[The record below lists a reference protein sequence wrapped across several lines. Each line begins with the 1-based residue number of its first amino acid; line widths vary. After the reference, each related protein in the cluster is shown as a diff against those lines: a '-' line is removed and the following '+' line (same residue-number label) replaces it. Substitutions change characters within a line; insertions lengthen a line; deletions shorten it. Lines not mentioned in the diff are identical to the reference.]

1 MKFKGFWYD
10 GLLISL
16 SAGIAAFFI
25 VLIAFVNPKLAISA
39 GIAFLII
46 CVFAVYRALSAKGRY
61 KRFLIKTTKERQ
73 PNFRVAFFI
82 LINHDFLN
90 ANHHNHLQ
98 NHKRKNLR
106 LAFDATCYKIR
117 PQQDGRHQHDVQ
129 TARIFSHR
137 ENRTDRY

>member
-39 GIAFLII
+39 VIAYLII

-61 KRFLIKTTKERQ
+61 KRFLIKTTKKQ
-73 PNFRVAFFI
+73 VQAFGSHLSDGLCVFLVFV
-82 LINHDFLN
+82 LI
-90 ANHHNHLQ
+90 
-98 NHKRKNLR
+98 
-106 LAFDATCYKIR
+106 
-117 PQQDGRHQHDVQ
+117 VV
-129 TARIFSHR
+129 
-137 ENRTDRY
+137 